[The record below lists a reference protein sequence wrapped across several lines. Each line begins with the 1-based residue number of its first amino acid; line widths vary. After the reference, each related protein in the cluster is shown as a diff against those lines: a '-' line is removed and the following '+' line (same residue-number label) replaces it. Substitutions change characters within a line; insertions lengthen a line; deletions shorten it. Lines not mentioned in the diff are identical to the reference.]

1 MNSIPAQEIKRRGI
15 SAVDEALRQGPVHII
30 KNNRPQYVVLTEERF
45 ADLLEAQASAARDS
59 LRTSLEDLK
68 AGRITRHDDVDALM
82 AAALTAGLPPG
93 VAQLCRA
100 DPLNWNVQLARQGLT
115 GQPVRYPDRGHRRRG
130 AVTGGQTGTQG
141 QGGAQQSQPTGF
153 HPA

>member
-45 ADLLEAQASAARDS
+45 ADLLEAQASAVRDS

-82 AAALTAGLPPG
+82 Q
-93 VAQLCRA
+93 QLEQ
-100 DPLNWNVQLARQGLT
+100 D
-115 GQPVRYPDRGHRRRG
+115 D
-130 AVTGGQTGTQG
+130 TQ
-141 QGGAQQSQPTGF
+141 
-153 HPA
+153 